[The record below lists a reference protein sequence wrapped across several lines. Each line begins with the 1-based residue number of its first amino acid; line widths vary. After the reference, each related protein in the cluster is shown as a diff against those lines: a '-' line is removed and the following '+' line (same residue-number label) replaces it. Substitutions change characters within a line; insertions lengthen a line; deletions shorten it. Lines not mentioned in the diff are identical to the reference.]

1 VATLDELGVP
11 GFLMFLAIVIGSVM
25 AALRAARIYERS
37 GDTAFELMARAL
49 ALAVVALLTADF
61 FITNE
66 YEHLLWLLL
75 ALPPALLAVARSET
89 GARAT

>member
-1 VATLDELGVP
+1 MIA
-11 GFLMFLAIVIGSVM
+11 IGSIS
-25 AALRAARIYERS
+25 AALRAARIYERR
-37 GDTAFELMARAL
+37 GDTAFELMSRGV
-49 ALAVVALLTADF
+49 ALAVIALLTADF

-89 GARAT
+89 GVTAT

>member
-1 VATLDELGVP
+1 ML
-11 GFLMFLAIVIGSVM
+11 GFLVFRVIAIGSIA
-25 AALRAARIYERS
+25 AALRAARIYETRRRH
-37 GDTAFELMARAL
+37 GIRADVACV
-49 ALAVVALLTADF
+49 ALAVIALLTADF

-89 GARAT
+89 GVTAT